1 VVDVVIV
8 GGGHNGLVCAAYL
21 ARAGLKT
28 VVLERRHLVGGAAV
42 TEEPWPGYRVSTAS
56 YVVSLLPERIVT
68 ELSLRRHGY
77 HVYPLDPAYFAPFLD
92 GSGILV
98 WEDPRAAAAEI
109 SAICKADGAAYP
121 RYCHDVSELA
131 GLLRPLLD
139 KIPPDPALRSARD
152 LPAAAGLM
160 GYLLRRRGSAA
171 GLVDLMTMSCAD
183 FLGRYF
189 TDERVLGALAPGG
202 VIGMWGGPMSPGSA
216 YVLLHHRMGEVDGV
230 GGCWGFARGGMGAVS
245 DAIAAAAREAGVTI
259 ETSSEVSS
267 IDVADGR
274 VRGVTLADGRVFSAK
289 LVVSGV
295 HPATTFLSMV
305 GSEHLPASLVEDMRR
320 FRTRSPAAKVNLAL
334 SGLPSFTARPGSS
347 LGPQHPEF
355 IISPTLEY
363 LERAWDAA
371 KYGQPSARPMIDCV
385 IPTTKDATLAPDG
398 AHVLSCFVQYVP
410 YSLASG
416 PWDAAARSALA
427 GSVIDTIGL
436 FAPGFADLVT
446 HQEVLTPCDL
456 EERFGLLGG
465 NIFHG
470 EMSLDQ
476 LFSFRPSPG
485 ACGYRTPVAGLYLCG
500 SGTHP
505 GGGVM
510 GIPGRNASRVIIR
523 DKRRFRRSLALR
535 LQHEDRDRA
544 RGLLLVFG
552 VGRVRG
558 HRAVP
563 PLRAFVAGHLAGDH
577 FFRDRAVL
585 EHDLRMGD
593 DVVVPLRV
601 GGRAALGRH
610 HGVTAVVLHAHDRC
624 LAHLA
629 GFDTPVS
636 DDHDRHIRPGQHR
649 CLGPAGTL
657 VEFHLLTDPGT
668 GAWLVFSIDRHGT

>member
-1 VVDVVIV
+1 VFDAVIV
-8 GGGHNGLVCAAYL
+8 GGGHNGLVCATYL

-98 WEDPRAAAAEI
+98 WEDPRAAAEEI
-109 SAICKADGAAYP
+109 SKISKADGAAYP
-121 RYCHDVSELA
+121 RYCRDVSELA
-131 GLLRPLLD
+131 QMIRPLLA

-152 LPAAAGLM
+152 LPAAAGMM
-160 GYLLRRRGSAA
+160 GYLLRRRGGAA

-189 TDERVLGALAPGG
+189 TDERILGALSPGG

-230 GGCWGFARGGMGAVS
+230 GGCWGFARGGMGAIS
-245 DAIAAAAREAGVTI
+245 EAIAASAREAGVVI
-259 ETSSEVSS
+259 ETNASVAS

-274 VRGVTLADGRVFSAK
+274 VRGVTLADGRVYDAS

-305 GSEHLPASLVEDMRR
+305 GESHLPDSLVRDVRQ
-320 FRTRSPAAKVNLAL
+320 FRTRSPSAKVNLAL
-334 SGLPSFTARPGSS
+334 SGLPSFTARPGSE

-355 IISPTLEY
+355 IISPTLDY

-371 KYGQPSARPMIDCV
+371 KYGQPSPRPMIDCV
-385 IPTTKDATLAPDG
+385 IPTTKDSTLAPDG

-410 YSLASG
+410 YSLADG
-416 PWDAAARSALA
+416 QWDDASRDALA
-427 GSVIDTIGL
+427 SSVIDTIAT
-436 FAPGFADLVT
+436 FAPGFGDLVT
-446 HQEVLTPCDL
+446 HRQVLTPLDL

-465 NIFHG
+465 NIFQG

-476 LFSFRPSPG
+476 LFSFRPSAD

-510 GIPGRNASRVIIR
+510 GIPGRNASRVIVRDTRRKGLSIR
-523 DKRRFRRSLALR
+523 R
-535 LQHEDRDRA
+535 
-544 RGLLLVFG
+544 
-552 VGRVRG
+552 
-558 HRAVP
+558 
-563 PLRAFVAGHLAGDH
+563 
-577 FFRDRAVL
+577 
-585 EHDLRMGD
+585 
-593 DVVVPLRV
+593 
-601 GGRAALGRH
+601 RAATSR
-610 HGVTAVVLHAHDRC
+610 
-624 LAHLA
+624 
-629 GFDTPVS
+629 
-636 DDHDRHIRPGQHR
+636 
-649 CLGPAGTL
+649 
-657 VEFHLLTDPGT
+657 
-668 GAWLVFSIDRHGT
+668 